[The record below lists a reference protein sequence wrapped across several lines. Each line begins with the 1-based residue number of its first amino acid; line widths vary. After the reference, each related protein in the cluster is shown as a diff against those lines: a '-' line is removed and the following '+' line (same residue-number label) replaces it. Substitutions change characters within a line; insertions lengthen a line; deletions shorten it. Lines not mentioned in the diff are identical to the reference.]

1 VHRVLRLFLGT
12 ILCSAALAPRLA
24 ALPRTYLEFSGGAYV
39 LTGETSG
46 DVVDTPTVGLV
57 EVGIGTHLTDN
68 LLLEGTFG
76 VHGDRTGPVEPILDP
91 EDLFL
96 PESERTWRLEANP
109 MMLRLRYAR
118 SGMRTGYLKPEF
130 HLGLGFI
137 SVTRWLQPIPGFAM
151 ASVSDLLLAGE
162 VGVSALFILGKNW
175 MAHAGPRY
183 TMTQR
188 EDLVD
193 STHHLDG
200 VSILLGFRFFLNS
213 PRDDPEGSRSL
224 R

>member
-1 VHRVLRLFLGT
+1 MHRVLRLFLGT
-12 ILCSAALAPRLA
+12 ILYSAAVVPRVG

-76 VHGDRTGPVEPILDP
+76 VHGDRTGPIVPINRF
-91 EDLFL
+91 EDLLL
-96 PESERTWRLEANP
+96 PESARTWRLEANP
-109 MMLRLRYAR
+109 IMLRLRYAR

-130 HLGLGFI
+130 HLGFGFI
-137 SVTRWLQPIPGFAM
+137 SVTRWLQPFPTVPI
-151 ASVSDLLLAGE
+151 ASVNDLLLAGE
-162 VGVSALFILGKNW
+162 VGISALFIMGKNW

-183 TMTQR
+183 TVTQR

-193 STHHLDG
+193 STHDLDG
-200 VSILLGFRFFLNS
+200 ISVLLGFRFFLNS
-213 PRDDPEGSRSL
+213 PRDDPEGARSL

>member
-1 VHRVLRLFLGT
+1 MHRVLRLFLGT
-12 ILCSAALAPRLA
+12 IFCGAVAAPRVA
-24 ALPRTYLEFSGGAYV
+24 ALPRTYLEFSGGAFV

-46 DVVDTPTVGLV
+46 DVVDTRTVGLV
-57 EVGIGTHLTDN
+57 ELGVGSHLTDN

-76 VHGDRTGPVEPILDP
+76 VHGERTGPIVPIFDI
-91 EDLFL
+91 EDLLL
-96 PESERTWRLEANP
+96 PESARTWRLEANP
-109 MMLRLRYAR
+109 IMLRLRYAR

-137 SVTRWLQPIPGFAM
+137 SVTRWLQPVPGFAM
-151 ASVSDLLLAGE
+151 ASVNDLLLAGE
-162 VGVSALFILGKNW
+162 VGVSFLFILGKNW
-175 MAHAGPRY
+175 MAHVGPRY

-188 EDLVD
+188 EELVD

-200 VSILLGFRFFLNS
+200 VSVLLGFRFFLNS
-213 PRDDPEGSRSL
+213 PRDDPNGARSL